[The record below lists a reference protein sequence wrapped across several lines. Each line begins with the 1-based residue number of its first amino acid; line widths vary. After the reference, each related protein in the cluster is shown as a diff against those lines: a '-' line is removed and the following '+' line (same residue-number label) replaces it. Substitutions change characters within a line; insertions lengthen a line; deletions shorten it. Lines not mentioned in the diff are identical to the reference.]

1 MFNYFYGYQHTIKK
15 NLKNQ
20 MKYVTKISDDMLS
33 LLFYDNYPQI
43 FTAFPRTLVALR
55 NNK

>member
-1 MFNYFYGYQHTIKK
+1 
-15 NLKNQ
+15 

-43 FTAFPRTLVALR
+43 FTAFPRTLVALG